1 VSSTD
6 TTGRP
11 VAFVTG
17 ASFGIGA
24 ATALVLARDGF
35 DIAISATR
43 IANLEDTAQK
53 LSKSR
58 CRVLKVEL
66 DLCSQSSIECA
77 FATVVET
84 LGRVDVLVNN
94 AGVNLRKTA
103 LEVTLTEWDA
113 VMRANSSGTFFMT
126 QQFGRHLLAAGRPG
140 CVVSVSSTHAILG
153 AAERSTYGISKA
165 AILQMTRMLAI
176 EWAQYGIRVNAV
188 APGRVNTPSPSR
200 AATTSDPK
208 YMQAMAE
215 RVPLRRLAS
224 AEDVAEAVAYLAG
237 ARGGFV
243 TGHTLV
249 IDGGLTV
256 Y

>member
-1 VSSTD
+1 MANPD
-6 TTGRP
+6 TAARR

-24 ATALVLARDGF
+24 ATALELARDGF

-43 IANLEDTAQK
+43 ISNLDDTAGK
-53 LSKSR
+53 LKEAG
-58 CRVLKVEL
+58 CRVAQTEL
-66 DLCSQSSIECA
+66 DLCSQKSIEDA
-77 FATVVET
+77 FVSVTQS

-94 AGVNLRKTA
+94 AGVNLRKAA
-103 LEVTLTEWDA
+103 LDVTPAEWDA
-113 VMRANSSGTFFMT
+113 VMRANAGGTFFLT
-126 QQFGRHLLAAGRPG
+126 QQFGRHLVGAGRPG
-140 CVVSVSSTHAILG
+140 SVINIASTHGILG

-176 EWAQYGIRVNAV
+176 EWAPHGIRVNAV

-208 YMQAMAE
+208 YMQAIAD
-215 RVPLRRLAS
+215 RVPLRRLAT
-224 AEDVAEAVAYLAG
+224 AEDVAGAVSYLASASG
-237 ARGGFV
+237 EFI
-243 TGHTLV
+243 TGQTLV

>member
-1 VSSTD
+1 MTGTD
-6 TTGRP
+6 AQARK

-24 ATALVLARDGF
+24 ATALLLASDGF

-43 IANLEDTAQK
+43 IGNLDDTAKK
-53 LSKSR
+53 LEETG
-58 CRVLKVEL
+58 CRVTRSEL
-66 DLCSQSSIECA
+66 DLCSRQSIESA
-77 FATVVET
+77 LASVVRS

-94 AGVNLRKTA
+94 AGVNLRKAA
-103 LEVTLTEWDA
+103 LDVTQEEWDA
-113 VMRANSSGTFFMT
+113 VMRTNAGGTFFMT
-126 QQFGRHLLAAGRPG
+126 QQFGRHLVGEGRPG
-140 CVVSVSSTHAILG
+140 CVINISSTHGILG

-176 EWAQYGIRVNAV
+176 EWAPYGIRVNAV

-208 YMQAMAE
+208 YMQAMAD
-215 RVPLRRLAS
+215 RVPLRRLAT
-224 AEDVAEAVAYLAG
+224 AEDVAGAVSYLAG
-237 ARGGFV
+237 PRGEFI
-243 TGHTLV
+243 TGQTIAV
-249 IDGGLTV
+249 DGGLTV

>member
-6 TTGRP
+6 TTDRP

>member
-1 VSSTD
+1 MASSD
-6 TTGRP
+6 TSSRK

-24 ATALVLARDGF
+24 AAALALARDGF

-43 IANLEDTAQK
+43 IGNLDDTAKK
-53 LSKSR
+53 LKEAG
-58 CRVLKVEL
+58 CRVARTEL
-66 DLCSQSSIECA
+66 DLCSQKSIEDA
-77 FATVVET
+77 FAAVVQD
-84 LGRVDVLVNN
+84 LSRIDVLVNN

-103 LEVTLTEWDA
+103 LEVTTAEWDA
-113 VMRANSSGTFFMT
+113 VMSANAGGTFFLT
-126 QQFGRHLLAAGRPG
+126 QQFGRHLVDAGRPG
-140 CVVSVSSTHAILG
+140 SVVNIASTHGILG

-176 EWAQYGIRVNAV
+176 EWAPYGIRVNAV
-188 APGRVNTPSPSR
+188 APGRVNTASPSR

-215 RVPLRRLAS
+215 RVPLRRLAT
-224 AEDVAEAVAYLAG
+224 AEDVAGAVSYLASIQG
-237 ARGGFV
+237 EFV
-243 TGHTLV
+243 TGQTLV
-249 IDGGLTV
+249 IDGGLSV

>member
-1 VSSTD
+1 MVSSATSA
-6 TTGRP
+6 RK

-24 ATALVLARDGF
+24 ASALALAHDGF

-43 IANLEDTAQK
+43 IANLDDTAGK
-53 LSKSR
+53 LKQAG
-58 CRVLKVEL
+58 CRVAAVEL
-66 DLCSQSSIECA
+66 DLCSQKSIEDA
-77 FATVVET
+77 FVSVTKS
-84 LGRVDVLVNN
+84 LGRIDVLVNN
-94 AGVNLRKTA
+94 AGVNLRKAA
-103 LEVTLTEWDA
+103 LDVTTVEWDA
-113 VMRANSSGTFFMT
+113 VMRANAGGTFFLT
-126 QQFGRHLLAAGRPG
+126 QQFGRHLVGAARPG
-140 CVVSVSSTHAILG
+140 CVINIASTHGMLG

-176 EWAQYGIRVNAV
+176 EWAPHGIRVNAV

-208 YMQAMAE
+208 YMQAMAD
-215 RVPLRRLAS
+215 RVPLRRLAT
-224 AEDVAEAVAYLAG
+224 AEDVAGAVSYLAS
-237 ARGGFV
+237 ARGEFI
-243 TGHTLV
+243 TGQTLV

>member
-1 VSSTD
+1 MSGSDTST
-6 TTGRP
+6 RQ

-24 ATALVLARDGF
+24 ATAVALARDGF
-35 DIAISATR
+35 DVAISATR
-43 IANLEDTAQK
+43 IENLDDTAGILK
-53 LSKSR
+53 ETK
-58 CRVLKVEL
+58 CRIAKVEL
-66 DLCSQSSIECA
+66 DLCSQTSIERA
-77 FATVVET
+77 FASVVDT

-94 AGVNLRKTA
+94 AGTNLRKTA
-103 LEVTLTEWDA
+103 LEVTPEEWET
-113 VMRANSSGTFFMT
+113 VMCANSSGTFFMT
-126 QQFGRHLLAAGRPG
+126 QQFGRHLVAAGRPG
-140 CVVSVSSTHAILG
+140 SVVNIASTHGLLG

-165 AILQMTRMLAI
+165 AILHMSRMLAV

-208 YMQAMAE
+208 YMQAMAD
-215 RVPLRRLAS
+215 RVPLRRLAT
-224 AEDVAEAVAYLAG
+224 AEDVAEAVRYLVS
-237 ARGGFV
+237 ARAGFV
-243 TGHTLV
+243 TGHTMV